1 MFSQGVH
8 VFKKKKKLLCT
19 CMSFYCVL
27 LPVFLCSDVI
37 VLSFDTG
44 IFLICSMNLL
54 VLSGN

>member
-1 MFSQGVH
+1 
-8 VFKKKKKLLCT
+8 
-19 CMSFYCVL
+19 MSFYCVL